1 MDSGPAIE
9 NGQALSIF
17 QKLAYSLGNF
27 AQGVGPAIV
36 VGWLQY
42 FYTKSENTINGVVIA
57 GGAAF
62 LSYTAFGLIAGAA
75 RMMEAISNP
84 LIGYLSDK
92 TRTRF
97 GRRKT
102 WIVFFT
108 PLMALSFVGLWF
120 PLYPRA
126 HYLNGIYLAVLLGL
140 FWLSFAGVVGPY
152 LSLLP
157 EITPYI
163 RERIKL
169 SEIMGYFEV
178 AGFLVS
184 TIVAGKVIEIFSG
197 GVDIGVFHLID
208 GYKFLAIIVGLLIV
222 VCFYWSIR
230 FVSET
235 PHSTAKEVPFNFPD
249 AVKNTFKNRL
259 FAPYVLSV
267 SFFRIGIDSVIISM
281 PYLVV
286 KILGKK
292 EDLAGLLQ
300 GAVIIFSVL
309 LFPLVSSLSTRF
321 GKKIIYLTG
330 LLGFS
335 MGLPLIFFTGRN
347 PILGAFIL
355 KCLEPLGLS
364 FQDPLGS
371 AQIAH
376 IIIVL
381 LVISF
386 PISTAFVLPRP
397 IFADVV
403 DVDEQLTG
411 YRREAM
417 YNGMEGII
425 SKSAAAVVPVFTTQL
440 FAMFGATSAKPL
452 GILLVGP
459 VAGVLVF
466 LGFVA
471 FLRYPLKK

>member
-1 MDSGPAIE
+1 METVSTMEKGR
-9 NGQALSIF
+9 ALTLF

-42 FYTKSENTINGVVIA
+42 FYTKTETTSSGVVTA
-57 GGAAF
+57 TGAAF

-75 RMMEAISNP
+75 RMMEAVSNP
-84 LIGYLSDK
+84 VIGYLSDR

-97 GRRKT
+97 GRRKS
-102 WIVFFT
+102 WIIFFT
-108 PLMALSFVGLWF
+108 PVMALTFTGIWF
-120 PLYPRA
+120 PVYPTA
-126 HYLNGIYLAVLLGL
+126 HYANGIYLAVLLGL

-163 RERIKL
+163 EERIKL

-184 TIVAGKVIEIFSG
+184 TVVAGKVIAAFSA
-197 GVDIGVFHLID
+197 GVDIGSYHLMD
-208 GYKFLAIIVGLLIV
+208 GYKLLAIVIGVLIL
-222 VCFYWSIR
+222 VCFYLSIR
-230 FVSET
+230 FVHET
-235 PHSTAKEVPFNFPD
+235 PHSTAKEVPFSFTD
-249 AVKNTFKNRL
+249 AVRNTFRNKL
-259 FAPYVLSV
+259 FGPYVLSV
-267 SFFRIGIDSVIISM
+267 AFFRIGIDSVIISM

-286 KILGKK
+286 NVLGKK

-309 LFPLVSSLSTRF
+309 LFPLVSFLSTRF
-321 GKKIIYLTG
+321 GKKIIYLIG

-335 MGLPLIFFTGRN
+335 LGLPLIFFTWSR
-347 PILGAFIL
+347 PLLGTLALRCAELF
-355 KCLEPLGLS
+355 GAT
-364 FQDPLGS
+364 FQDPFAS

-376 IIIVL
+376 IVIIL
-381 LVISF
+381 LLISF

-403 DVDEQLTG
+403 DFDERLTG

-417 YNGMEGII
+417 YNGMEGIV
-425 SKSAAAVVPVFTTQL
+425 SKTAAAIVPIFTTQL
-440 FAMFGATSAKPL
+440 FAIFGATSARPL

-459 VAGVLVF
+459 VAGLFVF

-471 FLRYPLKK
+471 FVPYPLKK